1 MYLSWAFSF
10 PAFKAFAFVYIT
22 GPFIGV
28 LLQECG
34 LLVLNDCHV
43 ARKGLRQTY
52 IGDFYLFIYLFIF
65 FFPKYCEFYIGSK
78 EGLIPY

>member
-65 FFPKYCEFYIGSK
+65 FSQNIVNFILVQKRG
-78 EGLIPY
+78 